1 MSGYINSTNNLN
13 EADFLSLFKK
23 LYNFIKDKIYPKP
36 NEELTLEE
44 LVEIC
49 SKDKNFL
56 NKLKYIKTL
65 LDDID
70 ELMKDIDFR

>member
-1 MSGYINSTNNLN
+1 MSEYINSTNNPN
-13 EADFLSLFKK
+13 EEDFLIPFKK
-23 LYNFIKDKIYPKP
+23 LYHFIKDKIYPKP
-36 NEELTLEE
+36 TEELTLEE
-44 LVEIC
+44 LIEIC